1 MLQFIRVRLEV
12 NLLGASVLELPSDE
26 RVVITDGDVRA
37 RDAHHGR
44 IGLVLLL
51 FSELVD
57 LGRPYLSIIVH
68 AVVKESILFGAGDEK
83 VGSARSEAKAIHHFI
98 VLSEVRVGATPTED
112 SSRIIVAIELFR
124 MCVLLELHHVLQL
137 VLHWET
143 LVKNKGVL
151 IHLWLLWRYLMILR
165 LIYHGLSDGWGI
177 AMVLLVL
184 MHIGVHAWR
193 TCLGLFLPQALD
205 STR

>member
-1 MLQFIRVRLEV
+1 MLEFIRVRLEV
-12 NLLGASVLELPSDE
+12 NLLGASVLELPCDE
-26 RVVITDGDVRA
+26 RVVITDRDVRA

-44 IGLVLLL
+44 VGFVLFL

-57 LGRPYLSIIVH
+57 LGRPDLSIIVH
-68 AVVKESILFGAGDEK
+68 AVVKESILFGVGDDK

-98 VLSEVRVGATPTED
+98 GLSKVRVRATPTED
-112 SSRIIVAIELFR
+112 SSGIVVAIELFR
-124 MCVLLELHHVLQL
+124 MSVLLELHHVLQL

-143 LVKNKGVL
+143 LVKDKSVF
-151 IHLWLLWRYLMILR
+151 IHHWLLRRYLMILR

-193 TCLGLFLPQALD
+193 ACLGLFLPQALD
-205 STR
+205 SAR

>member
-1 MLQFIRVRLEV
+1 VLEFIRVRLEV

-44 IGLVLLL
+44 IGFVLLL
-51 FSELVD
+51 FRELVY
-57 LGRPYLSIIVH
+57 LGRPDLSIIVH
-68 AVVKESILFGAGDEK
+68 AVVKESILFGAGDDK

-98 VLSEVRVGATPTED
+98 GLSKIRVGATPTED
-112 SSRIIVAIELFR
+112 SSGIVVAIELFWV
-124 MCVLLELHHVLQL
+124 CILLELDDVLQL

-143 LVKNKGVL
+143 LVKNKGIF

-165 LIYHGLSDGWGI
+165 LINHGLSDGWGI
-177 AMVLLVL
+177 AMILLVL

-193 TCLGLFLPQALD
+193 ACLGLFLPQALD
-205 STR
+205 GAR

>member
-12 NLLGASVLELPSDE
+12 NLLGACILKFPSDE
-26 RVVITDGDVRA
+26 RVVITDGDVGA

-44 IGLVLLL
+44 IDFVILL
-51 FSELVD
+51 FRELVD
-57 LGRPYLSIIVH
+57 LGRPDISIIVH
-68 AVVKESILFGAGDEK
+68 AIVEETILFGTGNDE

-98 VLSEVRVGATPTED
+98 GLSIVRVGSTPTED
-112 SSRIIVAIELFR
+112 STGIVVAIELFR
-124 MCVLLELHHVLQL
+124 MSVLLELHHVLQL

-165 LIYHGLSDGWGI
+165 LIYNRLSDGWGI
-177 AMVLLVL
+177 PMVLLVL
-184 MHIGVHAWR
+184 MHIGVHAWWAYFA
-193 TCLGLFLPQALD
+193 LVLPKTLYG
-205 STR
+205 TR